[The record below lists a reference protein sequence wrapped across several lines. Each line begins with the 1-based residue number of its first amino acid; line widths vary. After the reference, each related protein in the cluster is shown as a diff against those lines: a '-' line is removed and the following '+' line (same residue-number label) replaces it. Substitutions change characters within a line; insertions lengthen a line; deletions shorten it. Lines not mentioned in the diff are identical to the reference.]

1 MKGKPGVMPD
11 LVVKS
16 ALCHKNPVTRHE
28 LHTHHT
34 AAVTR
39 CSLVSWIF
47 LSAYFIFSYV
57 CLCWE
62 MGARSHYE
70 CRYPNEIEDAS
81 RCPGAGVTSS
91 HELPGK
97 GSGK

>member
-1 MKGKPGVMPD
+1 MPQ
-11 LVVKS
+11 V
-16 ALCHKNPVTRHE
+16 HRTP
-28 LHTHHT
+28 
-34 AAVTR
+34 
-39 CSLVSWIF
+39 SLGMNCTLTTQQQPQDVDWYLGSF

-62 MGARSHYE
+62 MSARSHYE

-81 RCPGAGVTSS
+81 RCPGAGVTGS